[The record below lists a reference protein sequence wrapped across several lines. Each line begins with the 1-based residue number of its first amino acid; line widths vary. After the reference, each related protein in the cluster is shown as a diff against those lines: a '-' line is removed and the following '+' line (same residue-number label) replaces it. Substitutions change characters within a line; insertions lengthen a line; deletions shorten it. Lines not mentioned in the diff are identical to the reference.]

1 MTDSLAVAEEEG
13 ERLVTMTSLDMRCAD
28 YYQVAVF
35 PSEGEEENRESV
47 RRSSSVC
54 GIAALQQQQRDGRE
68 NLYDS
73 AWLGE

>member
-1 MTDSLAVAEEEG
+1 MESSIMTDSLAVAVAEEEG

-35 PSEGEEENRESV
+35 SGEGEEENRESV

-54 GIAALQQQQRDGRE
+54 GIAALQQQRDG
-68 NLYDS
+68 
-73 AWLGE
+73 GELV

>member
-35 PSEGEEENRESV
+35 SGEGEEEKREGI

-54 GIAALQQQQRDGRE
+54 EIAA
-68 NLYDS
+68 
-73 AWLGE
+73 AAA

>member
-1 MTDSLAVAEEEG
+1 MTDSLAVAVAEEEG

-35 PSEGEEENRESV
+35 PNEGEEEKREGF

-54 GIAALQQQQRDGRE
+54 GIAALQQQRDGRE
-68 NLYDS
+68 LV
-73 AWLGE
+73 

>member
-1 MTDSLAVAEEEG
+1 MTDSLAVAVAEEEG

-35 PSEGEEENRESV
+35 SGEGEEENRESV

-54 GIAALQQQQRDGRE
+54 GGGIAALQQQRDGRE
-68 NLYDS
+68 FV
-73 AWLGE
+73 